1 MSETVH
7 YKGTLILLERL
18 ENETLEEQIQR
29 ILCKDE
35 LPSYAES
42 WEECLYSDYY
52 KEYTVSNNILYKV
65 EEIKSIGDYDIFDIH
80 KNTDGTYD
88 FEVMYYNGGCSFDE
102 AIEEAFKNLI
112 K

>member
-7 YKGTLILLERL
+7 YKGTLRLLERL

-29 ILCKDE
+29 ILCKNE

-52 KEYTVSNNILYKV
+52 KEYAINNNILYKV
-65 EEIKSIGDYDIFDIH
+65 EIDDYDIFNIH

-88 FEVMYYNGGCSFDE
+88 FDVMYYNGGCSFDE
-102 AIEEAFKNLI
+102 AIEEAFKIMDERN
-112 K
+112 